1 MSRKSQY
8 LCTSGEFFHVYN
20 RGTNRQ
26 PLFFS
31 PRNYLYFLNR
41 IRNTLPLFAVSLH
54 TFCLMPNHFH
64 LLLHQGSPYAL
75 SAFMK
80 KLCEGYAKAINREL
94 GRKGHLF
101 EERYKME
108 HIGDND
114 GLVTV
119 SAYIHRNPVAARLV
133 ESPLE
138 WPYSSCG
145 VLCGRTVDQ
154 IVVTDAV
161 WLAAGGMRPYVDLL
175 LNGPFASATNLVQ
188 PIDDR

>member
-1 MSRKSQY
+1 
-8 LCTSGEFFHVYN
+8 
-20 RGTNRQ
+20 
-26 PLFFS
+26 
-31 PRNYLYFLNR
+31 
-41 IRNTLPLFAVSLH
+41 
-54 TFCLMPNHFH
+54 MPNHFH
-64 LLLHQGSPYAL
+64 LLLFQASPFAL
-75 SAFMK
+75 SGFMK

-108 HIGDND
+108 HVEDNE

-119 SAYIHRNPVAARLV
+119 SAYIHRNPVAAHLV
-133 ESPLE
+133 ASPLD

-154 IVVTDAV
+154 IVEAEAV
-161 WLAAGGMRPYVDLL
+161 WKAAGGMRAYANLL
-175 LNGPFASATNLVQ
+175 FDGPFASARSLAQ